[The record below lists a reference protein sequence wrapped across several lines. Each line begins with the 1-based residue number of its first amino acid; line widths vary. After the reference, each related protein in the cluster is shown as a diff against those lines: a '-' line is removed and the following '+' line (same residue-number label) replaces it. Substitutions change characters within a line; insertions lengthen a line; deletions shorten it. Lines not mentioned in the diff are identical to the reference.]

1 MNTEQKITKNGKYGT
16 YIIDVDTNLKGEPFV
31 IVECGG
37 LFKTLIG
44 SLGES
49 YWDVITRCITL
60 IDNTIEESIQLNKQL
75 NNK

>member
-1 MNTEQKITKNGKYGT
+1 MKKVQKITKNGKYGT

-31 IVECGG
+31 IVECEG

-44 SLGES
+44 SLDES
-49 YWDVITRCITL
+49 YEDVITRCITL
-60 IDNTIEESIQLNKQL
+60 VDNTIEESIQLNKQL